1 MTFLMSD
8 NARMALA
15 SIRSNKTRSLLT
27 MIGIVIGV
35 SSVIMTVSLGEG
47 LRRQVADTNQAN
59 NPNLVDVRSGNI
71 IRRNDAGDIQG
82 IDYLSSIG
90 SNTLTAQDYDALKK
104 LPKTSAVVPLST
116 ISGQVKN
123 YEGETY
129 NDLKIVATTG
139 DFARVIDHKVLYGS
153 FFTDDS
159 SARNTVVIGKR
170 VAEELFNENVP
181 LGKLITVRGQDFVVG
196 GIFEE
201 FRNNPLSSVADLNKA
216 IFISYDTAE
225 KVTGSKPSIYQFML
239 LPSDESG
246 PDELADNARAEL
258 LKTHGQ
264 QEDFTVLKASE
275 TDQVAR
281 GTVGIA
287 TAFVSG
293 IAAISLVVGGIG
305 IMNIMFV
312 SVTERTR
319 EIGVRKSLGAT
330 NRQIRSQFVI
340 ESAVISVV
348 GGLLGILAA
357 LLGNFIIT
365 VSTDLQP
372 AITLHIVLLAVGVSV
387 VVGIVFGTAP
397 AIQAARKDPIE
408 ALRYE

>member
-1 MTFLMSD
+1 MTFLIND
-8 NARMALA
+8 NARMALS
-15 SIRSNKTRSLLT
+15 SIRSNKTRSFLT

-47 LRRQVADTNQAN
+47 LRRQVAETNQAD

-71 IRRNDAGDIQG
+71 ISRGNNGEIQE
-82 IDYLSSIG
+82 INYLSSIG

-104 LPKTSAVVPLST
+104 LPKTSAVVPLGT
-116 ISGQVKN
+116 ISGQAKN
-123 YEGETY
+123 YEGDTY
-129 NDLKIVATTG
+129 DQSKIVATTG

-153 FFTDDS
+153 FFTDDAS
-159 SARNTVVIGKR
+159 SRNTVVIGKR

-181 LGKLITVRGQDFVVG
+181 LGKLITVRDQDFVVG
-196 GIFEE
+196 GIFDE
-201 FRNNPLSSVADLNKA
+201 FKNNPLSAVTDLNKA

-225 KVTGSKPSIYQFML
+225 RITGSKPSIYQFML
-239 LPSDESG
+239 LPSDESN
-246 PDELADNARAEL
+246 PDELAKNTRDEL

-264 QEDFTVLKASE
+264 QEDFTILKASE
-275 TDQVAR
+275 TEQVAR
-281 GTVGIA
+281 GTVSVA

-348 GGLLGILAA
+348 GGLFGIAAA
-357 LLGNFIIT
+357 LLGNFIIII
-365 VSTDLQP
+365 STDLQP
-372 AITLHIVLLAVGVSV
+372 AITLQIVLLAVGVSV
-387 VVGIVFGTAP
+387 IVGILFGTAP